1 MFYRAP
7 FFLPWLYPTLTW
19 RIHGEEKVLYLTF
32 DDGPIP
38 GPTEFILELLKE
50 HQSQATFFCIGDNVQ
65 KHPALF
71 TRILKEGH
79 SIGNHTFHHLNGWNT
94 DQEVYLQNVHLCEEE
109 LEKHHG
115 YKSQNSSSL
124 FRPPYGKIKRS
135 QISGLKEFD
144 IIMWDVLTYDYDQ
157 RITKEASLKNS
168 IRATRPGSIIVFH
181 DSLKAANTMM
191 YILPRFMDYFLS
203 KGYRFKKLPS

>member
-1 MFYRAP
+1 MFYRTP
-7 FFLPWLYPTLTW
+7 FFLPWFYPTLTW

-38 GPTEFILELLKE
+38 GPTEFVLELLKE
-50 HQSQATFFCIGDNVQ
+50 YKSQATFFCIGDNVH
-65 KHPALF
+65 KHPELF

-79 SIGNHTFHHLNGWNT
+79 SIGNHTFHHVNGWDT
-94 DQEVYLQNVHLCEEE
+94 DQEVYHQNVHMCKQE

-135 QISGLKEFD
+135 QISSLKEFD

-181 DSLKAANTMM
+181 DSLKAANTMT
-191 YILPRFMDYFLS
+191 YVLPRFMDYFRS
-203 KGYRFKKLPS
+203 KGYVFKKLPS